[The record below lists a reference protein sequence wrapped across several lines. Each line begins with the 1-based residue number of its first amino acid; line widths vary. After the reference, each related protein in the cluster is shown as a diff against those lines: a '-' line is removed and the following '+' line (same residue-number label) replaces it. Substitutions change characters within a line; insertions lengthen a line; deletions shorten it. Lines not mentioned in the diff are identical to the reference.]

1 MMHFIV
7 FDETEGRS
15 VDEYEAYGETSEYGN
30 SDAPCWYGDAHE
42 ARKIAD
48 RLAEGT
54 GHRFTVRR
62 D

>member
-1 MMHFIV
+1 MRFIV
-7 FDETEGRS
+7 YDETEGRH
-15 VDEYEAYGETSEYGN
+15 VDEYEAYGEAEEYGN

-54 GHRFTVRR
+54 GHTFTVRR

>member
-1 MMHFIV
+1 MNFIV
-7 FDETEGRS
+7 FDETEGRH
-15 VDEYEAYGETSEYGN
+15 VDEKEAYGEISEYGN
-30 SDAPCWYGDAHE
+30 ADAPCWYGDAHE
-42 ARKIAD
+42 ARRIAD

>member
-1 MMHFIV
+1 MKCMI
-7 FDETEGRS
+7 FDETRGH
-15 VDEYEAYGETSEYGN
+15 VVNEYEAYGETEEYGN
-30 SDAPCWYGDAHE
+30 SDAPCWYGNAHE

>member
-1 MMHFIV
+1 MNFIV
-7 FDETEGRS
+7 FDETEGH
-15 VDEYEAYGETSEYGN
+15 VVNMWEAYGEIEEYGN
-30 SDAPCWYGDAHE
+30 SDAPCWYGDARE

-48 RLAEGT
+48 RLAKGT

>member
-1 MMHFIV
+1 MRFIV
-7 FDETEGRS
+7 YDETEGRH
-15 VDEYEAYGETSEYGN
+15 VDEYEAYGEAGEYGN
-30 SDAPCWYGDAHE
+30 SDAPCWYGNASE

-54 GHRFTVRR
+54 GHTFTVRR

>member
-1 MMHFIV
+1 MNFIV
-7 FDETEGRS
+7 FDETEGRH
-15 VDEYEAYGETSEYGN
+15 VNEYEAYGEIAEYGN
-30 SDAPCWYGDAHE
+30 SDAPCWYGDAQE
-42 ARKIAD
+42 ARRIAD

>member
-1 MMHFIV
+1 MHFIV
-7 FDETEGRS
+7 FDETEGRH
-15 VDEYEAYGETSEYGN
+15 VDEYEAYGEISEYGN
-30 SDAPCWYGDAHE
+30 SDAPCWYGGAHE

>member
-1 MMHFIV
+1 MKFIV
-7 FDETEGRS
+7 YDETEGRS
-15 VDEYEAYGETSEYGN
+15 VDEYEAYGEAEEYGN

-48 RLAEGT
+48 RLAEET